1 MDNPEEVYYQS
12 LEDQYLQECAKFSE
26 GDVVYFEHKN
36 EQDIT
41 TCMGTVTDKSIKTS
55 VGIVVDRSIKKI
67 SRPDSKNNDYLSI
80 ICYDILTPKGLFES
94 ISECK
99 ITSASKFIFREY
111 LKKQPR

>member
-1 MDNPEEVYYQS
+1 MDNPEELYYQS

-55 VGIVVDRSIKKI
+55 VGIIVDKAVKKI
-67 SRPDSKNNDYLSI
+67 VKSTTNGETRLSI
-80 ICYDILTPKGLFES
+80 ICYDIVTPKGLFES